1 MGSPRLDPPVRS
13 RSARTRRGPERR
25 R

>member
-1 MGSPRLDPPVRS
+1 MRSPQLDPPVRS

>member
-1 MGSPRLDPPVRS
+1 MGSPQLDPPVRS